1 MIEKDM
7 TSRELFSRAAGILK
21 AGIPPKEQN
30 QLMHDTLVLCCHEGT
45 RNSGHAFGNL
55 FSQVDYLCNKLHLHL
70 PDKIAVQTMRR
81 HSNSSK
87 PLSKEELQE
96 DMRALCLF
104 ISAIFC
110 CDIPSEI
117 NALIPQVSRR
127 QL

>member
-1 MIEKDM
+1 MFLVIFASMIEKDM

-81 HSNSSK
+81 HSQFQQTAVKRGVAGRHACS
-87 PLSKEELQE
+87 LSFY
-96 DMRALCLF
+96 LCNL
-104 ISAIFC
+104 
-110 CDIPSEI
+110 
-117 NALIPQVSRR
+117 L
-127 QL
+127 L